1 MNPLT
6 LLNNTIDSLW
16 YWTYG
21 LIVGWG
27 ASFIIVVALLIL
39 CFIKIVRLNKRLTDL
54 SNRVVTN
61 EREMNF
67 HIHDTTPDTR
77 KIR

>member
-1 MNPLT
+1 MSPLT
-6 LLNNTIDSLW
+6 LLNNAIDTLW

-27 ASFIIVVALLIL
+27 ASFTIVLGLVIL
-39 CFIKIVRLNKRLTDL
+39 CFIKIIRLNKKIQDL
-54 SNRVVTN
+54 SNRVVVN

-67 HIHDTTPDTR
+67 HIEKT
-77 KIR
+77 K